1 MIRRVKRYSETTFKT
16 YKHIWKLMPSGDWI
30 IKNRNF
36 YPLGFLKFL
45 GGSLKTFGHV
55 KILTSKPESI
65 YEKNDFNGQKF
76 MNIHDR
82 EVQQYRVQKFFVDDQ
97 LLDLIQNK
105 RILDI
110 SGGSGY
116 FAAELVKYG
125 AQSVMTTELSEEV
138 VNFIKMNVGIQSV
151 KYDLNKDVLESLVD
165 GQTFDL
171 IMLRGCIEFSNNL
184 PALIAQL
191 DLILNDSGKILIT
204 FIEPT
209 LGSVLR
215 TQFDDYNVK
224 LIRPAINIEQYFSS
238 KQFDLYLKKELF
250 LFNRDFA
257 FEHLANRLK
266 YLYIFYLLK
275 FLILHGNKSL
285 FNSFSLESK
294 CELRVFQRQV
304 KL

>member
-1 MIRRVKRYSETTFKT
+1 
-16 YKHIWKLMPSGDWI
+16 
-30 IKNRNF
+30 
-36 YPLGFLKFL
+36 
-45 GGSLKTFGHV
+45 
-55 KILTSKPESI
+55 
-65 YEKNDFNGQKF
+65 
-76 MNIHDR
+76 
-82 EVQQYRVQKFFVDDQ
+82 
-97 LLDLIQNK
+97 
-105 RILDI
+105 
-110 SGGSGY
+110 
-116 FAAELVKYG
+116 
-125 AQSVMTTELSEEV
+125 
-138 VNFIKMNVGIQSV
+138 
-151 KYDLNKDVLESLVD
+151 
-165 GQTFDL
+165 
-171 IMLRGCIEFSNNL
+171 MLRGCIEFSNNL

-215 TQFDDYNVK
+215 TQFDEYNVK

-257 FEHLANRLK
+257 FEHLTNRLK

-304 KL
+304 YL